1 MEVGV
6 LVVQPLEVAV
16 SAFPF
21 MDKVFCQ
28 HLTMLWNSSKSCK
41 SFTKGFKQK
50 SYETCRNFNIS
61 HMKACKIHMYK

>member
-6 LVVQPLEVAV
+6 VVVQPLKVVA
-16 SAFPF
+16 SAFPL

-41 SFTKGFKQK
+41 NLPKGSNKKATKLVG
-50 SYETCRNFNIS
+50 IS
-61 HMKACKIHMYK
+61 T